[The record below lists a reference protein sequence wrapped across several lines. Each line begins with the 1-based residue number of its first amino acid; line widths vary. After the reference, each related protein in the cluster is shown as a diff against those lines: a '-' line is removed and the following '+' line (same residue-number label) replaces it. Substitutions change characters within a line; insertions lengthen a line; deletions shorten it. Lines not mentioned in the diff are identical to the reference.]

1 MANCHTLFTSFN
13 DDELKLTSTKEG
25 RMRISRE
32 EVRKL
37 IKKHFAAHHPQ
48 YKPRF
53 YIQGS
58 SKMRT
63 VIRTEEDTC
72 DMDDGVYFFPK
83 PTENATTMQQW
94 VLDAVEDA
102 TSTPPKHRDKCIRV
116 IYKGDYH
123 IDLPVYY
130 RDSSLGD
137 DSPYLAVKNA
147 DWDKSDPKKFWEWYQ
162 QEKQGEQQVV
172 SLIRYLKAWA
182 DYKSKSLKMP
192 KGVTL
197 TVLCTRHRVVN
208 IRNDKAMYETLRAVR
223 DRLKQSFK
231 CLMPVTPF
239 DDLLAG
245 FTDIQRSTFLS
256 ELDSFVDDAKS
267 AIDEPNQLKASKL
280 WRKHLGGRFPL
291 GEDADVDAR
300 EKALWEKASL
310 IASGAAYT
318 SKLGV
323 ITSSSVSST
332 KNLDHKF
339 YGD

>member
-1 MANCHTLFTSFN
+1 
-13 DDELKLTSTKEG
+13 
-25 RMRISRE
+25 MRTSRE

-37 IKKHFAAHHPQ
+37 IKKHFAAHHSQ

-94 VLDAVEDA
+94 VMDAVKDA
-102 TSTPPKHRDKCIRV
+102 TDTPPQHRHKCIRV
-116 IYKGDYH
+116 IYQGDYH

-130 RDSSLGD
+130 RESSQGD

-162 QEKQGEQQVV
+162 QEKKGEQQVV

-197 TVLCTRHRVVN
+197 TVLCVRHQILNV
-208 IRNDKAMYETLRAVR
+208 RNDKAMYDTLRAIR
-223 DRLKQSFK
+223 DRLKIFK

-239 DDLLAG
+239 DDLLAD
-245 FTDIQRSTFLS
+245 FTDIQRSAFLA
-256 ELDSFVDDAKS
+256 ELDSFIDDAKS
-267 AIDEPNQLKASKL
+267 ALDEPNQLKASKL
-280 WRKHLGGRFPL
+280 WRKHLGNRFPL
-291 GEDADVDAR
+291 GEDADVEAR
-300 EKALWEKASL
+300 EKALWEKAAL
-310 IASGAAYT
+310 ITSGAAYT
-318 SKLGV
+318 SKTGV
-323 ITSSSVSST
+323 ITSSSVGST